1 MPTNYLIISDVE
13 ETETG
18 NTEPVSVAE
27 LKTFLEISGT
37 DYDTLL
43 ASLGESARRQIEQY
57 TGVAMIDK
65 DIVMACES
73 TPDDYFELRGGIYD
87 TAGTLTAEDDN
98 EEAITDFKQLGS
110 KYKSVKYESATPVIF
125 SYSVVANLDPN
136 LLLAIKILTA
146 LTFEARTGFLV
157 SKENLN
163 KTGID
168 WKFYAKQHRRPYKV
182 I

>member
-1 MPTNYLIISDVE
+1 MPTNYLIVNSVE

-18 NTEPVSVAE
+18 STEPVSVAE

-43 ASLGESARRQIEQY
+43 TSLGIAARRQVEQY
-57 TGVAMIDK
+57 TGLSLIEKDVVMI
-65 DIVMACES
+65 CES
-73 TPDDYFELRGGIYD
+73 TPDEYFELRGGIYD
-87 TAGTLTAEDDN
+87 AGLAIEDEDGD
-98 EEAITDFKQLGS
+98 AITDYDSLGS
-110 KYKSVKYESATPVIF
+110 KFKSIKYESATPILIE
-125 SYSVVANLDPN
+125 YSTLASTDES
-136 LLLAIKILTA
+136 LLTAIKILTA

-163 KTGID
+163 KTGAD

>member
-1 MPTNYLIISDVE
+1 MPTNYLIVNSVE

-18 NTEPVSVAE
+18 STEPVSVAE

-43 ASLGESARRQIEQY
+43 ASLSESARQSIEQY
-57 TGVAMIDK
+57 TGVAMIAK
-65 DIVMACES
+65 NIIMNCES
-73 TPDDYFELRGGIYD
+73 TPDDYFELRGGVYNTGLAI
-87 TAGTLTAEDDN
+87 EDDD
-98 EEAITDFKQLGS
+98 EEAIIDFKQLGT
-110 KYKSVKYESATPVIF
+110 KFKSIKYESATPIII
-125 SYSVVANLDPN
+125 SYSVSACVDEN
-136 LLLAIKILTA
+136 LLTAIKILTA

-163 KTGID
+163 KTGAD